1 MCCAVLVLHCTLLYY
16 TVREP
21 SSFWRENA
29 LAVVIPLRLLAKMAG
44 TIYQTLDVLSFCDQ
58 ERAQPL
64 SIEIT
69 LLTFLLKM

>member
-16 TVREP
+16 TVGES
-21 SSFWRENA
+21 SSFWLENA

-44 TIYQTLDVLSFCDQ
+44 TIYQIFCDQ